1 MQGDVV
7 DEVICGEVT
16 VVQGAFAMGII
27 GVRQWSVF
35 CNKGSLV
42 GNEWQSQYY
51 QEDFQQTGSE
61 QDLNLLR

>member
-42 GNEWQSQYY
+42 GNE
-51 QEDFQQTGSE
+51 
-61 QDLNLLR
+61 